1 MEGTIQAAG
10 SYLSMN
16 ANVTAMTELPL
27 PRSEA
32 LLQRILGIHSM
43 VENLDP
49 NLPRVFVRWAIRHP
63 RHLPALIRLAR
74 AHQQTSRARDLAL
87 ENGMQV
93 PPFLILSV
101 TSLCNLRCA
110 GCYAGAVG
118 ITACSPEARPPL
130 TLDAWRRVIEEASA
144 LGVVAFVI
152 AGGEPFM
159 LPGVTSLFR
168 QFSDR
173 LFLVFTNGT
182 AIEDSDFQAL
192 KRCRNTA
199 VVVSVEGDRELTDER
214 RGSGVYERALR
225 TLDRLK
231 AAGVLT
237 GLSVTISPA
246 NIDYWSQE
254 RNIDALLARSGP
266 LAFFIEQIPTGENKS
281 ATIPAEQRARLRA
294 TVLRVRNRATG
305 AAYLIHSPDDEEF
318 FGGCVSAGRGFAHVT
333 PTGDVT
339 ACPFSALATHNVS
352 TATVSQAFASSFF
365 TMIRDNGPMLE
376 THDHPC
382 SLFANAG
389 KLESMAK
396 TLGAYRTGAVEPAMV
411 RLAAQS
417 LP

>member
-1 MEGTIQAAG
+1 
-10 SYLSMN
+10 MN
-16 ANVTAMTELPL
+16 ANVTAMIEPPL

-32 LLQRILGIHSM
+32 LLQRILGIQRLL
-43 VENLDP
+43 EGLDP

-63 RHLPALIRLAR
+63 RHLPSLIRLAR
-74 AHQQTSRARDLAL
+74 AHHQTSRARDQAL

-101 TSLCNLRCA
+101 TTRCNLRCA
-110 GCYAGAVG
+110 GCYAEAVG

-130 TLDAWRRVIEEASA
+130 GLSDWRRVIEEASA
-144 LGVVAFVI
+144 LGVVGFVI

-159 LPGVTSLFR
+159 LPGVISLFR
-168 QFSDR
+168 KYSDR

-182 AIEDSDFQAL
+182 AIEDTDFQAL

-214 RGSGVYERALR
+214 RGSGVYQRALG
-225 TLDRLK
+225 TLDRLSG
-231 AAGVLT
+231 AGVLT
-237 GLSVTISPA
+237 GLSVTIGPA

-254 RNIDALLARSGP
+254 QNIDALLARSGP

-382 SLFANAG
+382 SLFVNAG